1 MNKIQYKAYIV
12 PRKKDESDLSWLL
25 NNRKYLRGFEAR
37 KMYKEILNRDDVSKV
52 SVDEWVKAKE
62 ATQHKDILLSIF
74 TSAPDYSPSD
84 IDSYLSQ
91 QETKDLGLALA
102 IEYEKFDKFYSAN
115 VDMQDIILYMEN
127 NILSQPDI
135 VGIKDNIDLV
145 TALFLRIIDKK
156 KVMFTNLIQNFLNL
170 LQASTLVDLST
181 VFDEEKIAQY
191 ISHANFYN
199 NDDLLEFLLTKFPES
214 HPKFIELSFMHWDSF
229 TKSRDYSRWLKAK
242 SILNELSRYY
252 LNLSP
257 ENEIIGENQYY
268 IRGFLNFL
276 TVCKE

>member
-1 MNKIQYKAYIV
+1 MDKIQYKAYIV

-37 KMYKEILNRDDVSKV
+37 KMYKEILSRDEVRKV
-52 SVDEWVKAKE
+52 SVDEWVRAKE
-62 ATQHKDILLSIF
+62 ATRYNDILLSIF

-84 IDSYLSQ
+84 IDSYLSR

-102 IEYEKFDKFYSAN
+102 IEYEKFDKFYSAG

-127 NILSQPDI
+127 NILSQADM

-145 TALFLRIIDKK
+145 TAIFLRIIDKK
-156 KVMFTNLIQNFLNL
+156 KVMFINLIQNFLNL
-170 LQASTLVDLST
+170 LEASTSVDLST

-191 ISHANFYN
+191 ISHANFYS
-199 NDDLLEFLLTKFPES
+199 NDDLLEFLLTNFPEC

-252 LNLSP
+252 LTLTP
-257 ENEIIGENQYY
+257 ENEVIGENQEY

-276 TVCKE
+276 TVCKD

>member
-1 MNKIQYKAYIV
+1 MNKTQYKAYIV

-37 KMYKEILNRDDVSKV
+37 KMYKEILSRDEVRKV
-52 SVDEWVKAKE
+52 SVDEWVKARE
-62 ATQHKDILLSIF
+62 ATLHKDILLSIF

-102 IEYEKFDKFYSAN
+102 IEFEKFDKFYSAN

-127 NILSQPDI
+127 NVLDQADI
-135 VGIKDNIDLV
+135 VGIKDNIDLM

-156 KVMFTNLIQNFLNL
+156 KVMFTNLIQNFFNL
-170 LQASTLVDLST
+170 LQASNLVGLST
-181 VFDEEKIAQY
+181 VFDQEKIAQY

-199 NDDLLEFLLTKFPES
+199 NDDLLEFLLAKFPES

-242 SILNELSRYY
+242 SILNELGRYY
-252 LNLSP
+252 LTLIP
-257 ENEIIGENQYY
+257 ENEIIAENQDY

-276 TVCKE
+276 TVCK

>member
-1 MNKIQYKAYIV
+1 MHKIQYKAYIV

-37 KMYKEILNRDDVSKV
+37 KMYREILNRDDVSKV

-62 ATQHKDILLSIF
+62 ATLHKDILLSIF

-115 VDMQDIILYMEN
+115 VDMRDIILYMEN

-170 LQASTLVDLST
+170 LQVSTLVDLST

-199 NDDLLEFLLTKFPES
+199 NDD
-214 HPKFIELSFMHWDSF
+214 
-229 TKSRDYSRWLKAK
+229 
-242 SILNELSRYY
+242 
-252 LNLSP
+252 
-257 ENEIIGENQYY
+257 Q
-268 IRGFLNFL
+268 
-276 TVCKE
+276 